1 VYPEANAPQS
11 FLMMDPLGSWLEAQ
25 GWTIVMI
32 VTLPEEEKNNF
43 KQLFSQVTQIKKSVY
58 DYVYFFSE
66 IFQQD
71 F

>member
-1 VYPEANAPQS
+1 
-11 FLMMDPLGSWLEAQ
+11 MMDPLGSWLEAQ

>member
-1 VYPEANAPQS
+1 
-11 FLMMDPLGSWLEAQ
+11 
-25 GWTIVMI
+25 MI